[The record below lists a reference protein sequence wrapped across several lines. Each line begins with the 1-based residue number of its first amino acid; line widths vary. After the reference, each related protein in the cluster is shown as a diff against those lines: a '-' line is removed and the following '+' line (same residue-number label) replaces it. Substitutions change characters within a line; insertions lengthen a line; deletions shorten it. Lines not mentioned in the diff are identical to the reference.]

1 MLVGDGRLTLR
12 CRANEGCV
20 TAFAGHAH
28 AWITHA
34 KVAKDGKDGLRREG
48 STGMMPPL
56 LGYGEA
62 ARMWESFFA
71 ANVAPFVDLA

>member
-1 MLVGDGRLTLR
+1 MLVGAGRLTLR
-12 CRANEGCV
+12 CRANEGGV

-34 KVAKDGKDGLRREG
+34 KVAKYEKDGLRREG
-48 STGMMPPL
+48 STGMMTPL

-71 ANVAPFVDLA
+71 ANVAPFAELA